1 MWAQCT
7 EFWVKRWRVLS
18 LIPPLSCF
26 LSTAPGR
33 VKWERENDTI
43 VYIFDKRRV
52 LADSGEEGCIV
63 PGEIRLPYS
72 CFAVSVS
79 FKRSPVQ
86 RTSGGGWGMR
96 AIMSLHLSS
105 QIKITQKGEP
115 KITKDMWMDGY
126 WLKENLLL
134 LSTKYTCFFVK
145 SVFRSPW
152 KWDCTSL
159 EILLDVIC
167 VKH

>member
-1 MWAQCT
+1 M
-7 EFWVKRWRVLS
+7 S

-79 FKRSPVQ
+79 FKRSAVQ

-96 AIMSLHLSS
+96 AIMSLHLVLLSS

-134 LSTKYTCFFVK
+134 LSTKYTCFFL
-145 SVFRSPW
+145 SSLFLDLLGNETLLPW
-152 KWDCTSL
+152 KSF
-159 EILLDVIC
+159 
-167 VKH
+167 

>member
-1 MWAQCT
+1 M
-7 EFWVKRWRVLS
+7 S

-79 FKRSPVQ
+79 FKRSAVQ

-126 WLKENLLL
+126 WLKENILNCCPQNTHVFLSSLFLDLLGNETVL
-134 LSTKYTCFFVK
+134 
-145 SVFRSPW
+145 PW
-152 KWDCTSL
+152 KSF
-159 EILLDVIC
+159 
-167 VKH
+167 